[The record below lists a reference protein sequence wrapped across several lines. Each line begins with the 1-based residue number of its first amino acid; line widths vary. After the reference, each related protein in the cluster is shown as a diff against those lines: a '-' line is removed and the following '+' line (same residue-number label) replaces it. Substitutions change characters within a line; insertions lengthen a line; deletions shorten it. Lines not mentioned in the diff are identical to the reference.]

1 MRLVADLP
9 ERQQLRRMRRVLRA
23 CPMTEKEKVVFFRR
37 AREDRAFREAQRAG
51 YELLLRLQATQPWPD
66 CPEPTPQDPAAE
78 EAAVPDFLPPELRL
92 PSAQEMAGVMMRWL
106 QPLVVDGEVRTCP
119 GCGAYRDWIVFC
131 MRDDSIWL
139 RCRAGHETRE
149 PGLDAV
155 WFNRHS
161 GPVDRFHPTLEE
173 GLRHLGH

>member
-1 MRLVADLP
+1 
-9 ERQQLRRMRRVLRA
+9 
-23 CPMTEKEKVVFFRR
+23 MTEKERALFLFRR

-51 YELLLRLQATQPWPD
+51 YELLLRLQATRPWPD
-66 CPEPTPQDPAAE
+66 CPEPISQAPAAE
-78 EAAVPDFLPPELRL
+78 EAVVPDFLPPELRV
-92 PSAQEMAGVMMRWL
+92 PSRREVAGIMMRWL

-119 GCGAYRDWIVFC
+119 ECGAYRDWIVFC

-139 RCRAGHETRE
+139 RCRAGHETKE
-149 PGLDAV
+149 TGLDAA
-155 WFNRHS
+155 WYNRNS

>member
-1 MRLVADLP
+1 M
-9 ERQQLRRMRRVLRA
+9 
-23 CPMTEKEKVVFFRR
+23 FFLR

-51 YELLLRLQATQPWPD
+51 YALLMQSQATEPWRD
-66 CPEPTPQDPAAE
+66 FSEPTTSVSAPAAE
-78 EAAVPDFLPPELRL
+78 DSAVSDLPPPELRVR
-92 PSAQEMAGVMMRWL
+92 PRQDVAGLMMRWE

-119 GCGAYRDWIVFC
+119 ECGTYRDWIVFC

-139 RCRAGHETRE
+139 RCRAGHETKE
-149 PGLDAV
+149 SGLDVA
-155 WFNRHS
+155 WYNRHS

>member
-1 MRLVADLP
+1 M
-9 ERQQLRRMRRVLRA
+9 ERALFL
-23 CPMTEKEKVVFFRR
+23 FRR

-51 YELLLRLQATQPWPD
+51 YELLQRLQATQPWRD
-66 CPEPTPQDPAAE
+66 CPEPTSQARVAE
-78 EAAVPDFLPPELRL
+78 EAVAADFLPPELRV
-92 PSAQEMAGVMMRWL
+92 PSRQEVAGVMMRWQ
-106 QPLVVDGEVRTCP
+106 QPLVIDGEVRTCP
-119 GCGAYRDWIVFC
+119 ECGMYRDWIAFC

-149 PGLDAV
+149 PGLDAT